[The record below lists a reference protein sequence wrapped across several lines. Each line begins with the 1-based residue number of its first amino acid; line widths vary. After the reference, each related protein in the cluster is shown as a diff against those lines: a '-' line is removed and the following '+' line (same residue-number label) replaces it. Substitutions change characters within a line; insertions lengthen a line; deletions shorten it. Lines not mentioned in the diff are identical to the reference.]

1 MKYSYYVRTI
11 TKVKSLGWCPLFL
24 NPLAQL
30 TFCPT
35 MSLSSPPVPPR
46 YHRRAHSLSAA
57 ISSPLVIP
65 RPIPPPPPPPLSPPP
80 PRLVLPSETRRQ
92 SLHRHSLSAPQQA
105 QPPAPLQPGIHSVRS
120 PAVPAYNPYTRQ
132 MQSVEPVKRT
142 VSLTVQSRRM
152 EPSEG
157 RKIYNRPPTPFL
169 PVPAPMPAPA
179 PTPTPTPMRTPTL
192 PTRMRPPT
200 PTPMR
205 TQTLPPP
212 PSSPPINPFTKLKR
226 LFSLKKPARSFTLS
240 LSRHFSLKSFR
251 HRNYAAHSPT
261 SPTFQGFTSSNVQV
275 SQHGEEVRKVG
286 GVEADAGLS
295 QVGSLG
301 SSPLSSVN
309 SAGSVNSVHS
319 STSVCSIN
327 SACSSTSER
336 SLQSSLQ
343 TSPENTPSIIYRDH
357 GPSPAQIPL
366 SSAMLGCGET
376 FSVSSSESEVS
387 VASSSSESLE
397 ASDTDTDSDHVLPNA
412 SFESMF
418 SFVDNELD
426 LEFSFVPLAR
436 EIQDGDQPG
445 QFEQSDRPGQTGQS
459 GQTEQTEQSVH
470 PGQSEQYDRTEQ
482 TEKNV
487 QLDQIQQSVQTE
499 QTDQPDQ
506 SDQPDQRVQP
516 TNSHP
521 TVTFASTTLIYNTYA
536 SLDYDRRAEPCTC
549 SRLTP
554 LLASQIKHELN
565 TFKMHM
571 TVHAESRG
579 YTHFYL

>member
-1 MKYSYYVRTI
+1 M
-11 TKVKSLGWCPLFL
+11 GWRPLFL

-46 YHRRAHSLSAA
+46 YHRRTRSLSAA

-80 PRLVLPSETRRQ
+80 PRLVLPSEKRRQ
-92 SLHRHSLSAPQQA
+92 SLHRHTLSAPQQA
-105 QPPAPLQPGIHSVRS
+105 QPPAPLRPGIHSVRT

-152 EPSEG
+152 EPTDG

-169 PVPAPMPAPA
+169 PVPAQMPKPV
-179 PTPTPTPMRTPTL
+179 PTPTRTQTLPGRMPTPTPMQTP
-192 PTRMRPPT
+192 
-200 PTPMR
+200 
-205 TQTLPPP
+205 TLPPP
-212 PSSPPINPFTKLKR
+212 PPSPSPSPSTNPFTKLKR

-295 QVGSLG
+295 RVGSLG

-327 SACSSTSER
+327 SACSSASER

-343 TSPENTPSIIYRDH
+343 TSPENTPSILYHDH

-366 SSAMLGCGET
+366 SSTMLDCGET

-387 VASSSSESLE
+387 VTSCSTESLE
-397 ASDTDTDSDHVLPNA
+397 ASDTGSDHVLPNA

-436 EIQDGDQPG
+436 EVQDGDQPG
-445 QFEQSDRPGQTGQS
+445 EFEHSDRP
-459 GQTEQTEQSVH
+459 GQTEQTEQTVKSVQ
-470 PGQSEQYDRTEQ
+470 PDQTEQ
-482 TEKNV
+482 C
-487 QLDQIQQSVQTE
+487 VQTE

-506 SDQPDQRVQP
+506 HIQP

-565 TFKMHM
+565 TFKMQM